1 MRDKLF
7 RKTMFILFFVV
18 IFIGSR
24 NNSFCAEN
32 PSSFYK
38 GKVINFI
45 VGYSPGGGYDTW
57 TRLLS
62 STMEKYLNSTVVVRN
77 MPGAGALIA
86 LNYMAVTAKRNGTV
100 LMISPT
106 ASAQLAQLLDSPGVK
121 YDC

>member
-7 RKTMFILFFVV
+7 RKIIFILFFVV
-18 IFIGSR
+18 VFIGS
-24 NNSFCAEN
+24 NNKSFSAEN

-38 GKVINFI
+38 GKVISFI

-62 STMEKYLNSTVVVRN
+62 ATMEKYLNATVVVRN
-77 MPGAGALIA
+77 MPGAGALIG
-86 LNYMAVTAKRNGTV
+86 LNYMSKTAKRNGTV

-106 ASAQLAQLLDSPGVK
+106 ASA
-121 YDC
+121 